1 MPRAVENPREPA
13 AEPLSCRR
21 SFFGRIFHGAGWLV
35 AAPFVWTGAHRIKR
49 GWSLIG
55 DLWGALRAG
64 PPRDN
69 RFMTADRGGAFD
81 IAATAVSY
89 GVPVDQLEAWLAAR
103 RRQTARIAYAAFAL
117 AWLFLLGWI
126 WHALASPWMA
136 TRFTSALYFL
146 PFCALFFLVAFYNA
160 LLNYQI
166 RSGRLANWR
175 DYLATPGGFWPN

>member
-1 MPRAVENPREPA
+1 MQRAVEPPSEAA
-13 AEPLSCRR
+13 AEPVSRRR
-21 SFFGRIFHGAGWLV
+21 SFVGKIAHGTGWLV
-35 AAPFVWTGAHRIKR
+35 SVPFVWMGVHRIWR
-49 GWSLIG
+49 GCLLIG

-64 PPRDN
+64 PPRDD
-69 RFMTADRGGAFD
+69 RFMTADQGAFD
-81 IAATAVSY
+81 VAATAVSY
-89 GVPVDQLEAWLAAR
+89 GVPVHRLEARLAAR

-117 AWLFLLGWI
+117 AWLFLLGWV

-136 TRFTSALYFL
+136 TRFTSALFFL

-175 DYLATPGGFWPN
+175 DYLATPGAFWPN